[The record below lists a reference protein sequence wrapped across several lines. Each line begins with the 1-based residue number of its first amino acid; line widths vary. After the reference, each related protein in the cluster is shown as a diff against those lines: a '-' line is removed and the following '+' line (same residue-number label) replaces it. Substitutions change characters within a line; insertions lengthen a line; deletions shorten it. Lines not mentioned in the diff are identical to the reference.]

1 MSLYKDPVDTI
12 FKTAE
17 LQNKVTLV
25 RADYLMSEPAPYI
38 DPNGL
43 TNTSITLTSRSNAT
57 AYEGEATLYYRRLD
71 LADLAR
77 FLPSPILGHGIA
89 TIADVTAV
97 LNTYYGLNF
106 QAGDLVQGP
115 VSLTNDVGQCTLT
128 AIDNSKG
135 WIGTVT
141 LNLARGNIPI
151 DTAVIN
157 KTLDGVMYPNRDETK
172 PFGEMD
178 SYWRDFTDQQTV
190 LAAQTV
196 QTTDFAPLAAALT
209 AVTKNT
215 WQATIA
221 ARYSLLGAQVMY
233 NGLTT
238 GEPRSNQ
245 TRGYVCVVKLGVGSL
260 GLSGELFLHY
270 GIPPLVP

>member
-25 RADYLMSEPAPYI
+25 RADYLMGAPIPYI
-38 DPNGL
+38 DPTDA

-77 FLPSPILGHGIA
+77 FLPTPVLARGIA
-89 TIADVTAV
+89 TIADASAA

-106 QAGDLVQGP
+106 LPGDLDQGP
-115 VSLTNDVGQCTLT
+115 VSLTNDVGQVTLT
-128 AIDNSKG
+128 ALPNSKG
-135 WIGTVT
+135 WVGTVT
-141 LNLARGNIPI
+141 LEFARGNIPI
-151 DTAVIN
+151 DSVITN
-157 KTLDGVMYPNRDETK
+157 KVIDGVLYPNRDESK

-178 SYWRDFTDQQTV
+178 SYWRDFTEQKTV
-190 LAAQTV
+190 LEAQTI
-196 QTTDFAPLAAALT
+196 QTTDFAPLAAALST
-209 AVTKNT
+209 VTKNT
-215 WQATIA
+215 WQETIA
-221 ARYSLLGAQVMY
+221 ARYSLLGAQITY
-233 NGLTT
+233 NGLTS
-238 GEPRSNQ
+238 GFPRSNQ

-260 GLSGELFLHY
+260 GLSGELLLHY
-270 GIPPLVP
+270 GIPPLVS